1 LAAIF
6 VSGELRMMS
15 SFRRAAIVLGVIVIP
30 CSFAMAQQK
39 TPPLKAASAA
49 TAAVKPKIRTVTAFI
64 NLDPAQYQQQV
75 AETMQMLRRAKTI
88 LESRGYEVETL
99 RIATQPFPEYTQGMT
114 TQQAVA
120 FFQKYD
126 ALAEKEKFAAGIGPA
141 MLNPGDP
148 ESQADLLA
156 DILARTKHLRGSI
169 VIAGDDGV
177 RWKAIGAAARA
188 IKKLEDETEHSQGN
202 FNLGAIAV
210 VPPYSPFFTA
220 AYHTGFGHQF
230 AIGLESANIV
240 AAAFQN
246 APDVESAK
254 RKLADM
260 LFDQASEIE
269 RHANRVDQETGWR
282 YMGIDMSPAPLKEI
296 SIGAAIEELIQQP
309 FGSPGTLTAAGTITA
324 AIKSV
329 DVKQTG
335 YSGLMLPILEDS
347 RLAQRWS
354 EGRVSLEGLLSYSAV
369 CGTGLDTVPLPG
381 DVSIEQ
387 LDMILADVATLAVKW
402 HKPLSAR
409 LLPVK
414 GKGPGEMTEF
424 DDPFLVNAA
433 IQPFTPNAAAGGN
446 APQ

>member
-1 LAAIF
+1 MHLRRVFIVLTVLAA
-6 VSGELRMMS
+6 LPL
-15 SFRRAAIVLGVIVIP
+15 AAT
-30 CSFAMAQQK
+30 AQQK
-39 TPPLKAASAA
+39 TAPPRSATATTTAAS
-49 TAAVKPKIRTVTAFI
+49 AVKPKIRTVTAFI
-64 NLDPAQYQQQV
+64 NLDPAQYEQQV
-75 AETMQMLRRAKTI
+75 AETLEMLRRAKTTF
-88 LESRGYEVETL
+88 ESRGYEVETL
-99 RIATQPFPEYTQGMT
+99 RIATQPFPQYTRGMS
-114 TQQAVA
+114 TQQAIA

-141 MLNPGDP
+141 MLNADDP

-156 DILARTKHLRGSI
+156 NILAATKHICGSI
-169 VIAGDDGV
+169 VIAGEDGV

-230 AIGLESANIV
+230 AIGLESANMV
-240 AAAFQN
+240 EAAFKD
-246 APDVESAK
+246 APDIESAK
-254 RKLADM
+254 RKLTDM
-260 LFDQASEIE
+260 LTEQASDIE

-282 YMGIDMSPAPLKEI
+282 YLGIDLSPAPLKEV

-324 AIKSV
+324 AVKNV
-329 DVKQTG
+329 PVKQTG
-335 YSGLMLPILEDS
+335 YNGLMLPILEDS

-381 DVSIEQ
+381 DVTIEQ
-387 LDMILADVATLAVKW
+387 LDMILADVATLAAKW

-414 GKGPGEMTEF
+414 GRGPGELTEF
-424 DDPFLVNAA
+424 DSPFLVNAT
-433 IQPFTPNAAAGGN
+433 IQPFAHDAAAGGN
-446 APQ
+446 AP

>member
-1 LAAIF
+1 MMKLHRHSLFILA
-6 VSGELRMMS
+6 
-15 SFRRAAIVLGVIVIP
+15 SFLLLTGVVT
-30 CSFAMAQQK
+30 AQQK
-39 TPPLKAASAA
+39 TPPPKSAA

-75 AETMQMLRRAKTI
+75 AETLQMLRRAKTTF
-88 LESRGYEVETL
+88 ESRGYEVETI
-99 RIATQPFPEYTQGMT
+99 RIATQPFPEYTKGMSA
-114 TQQAVA
+114 QQAID

-126 ALAEKEKFAAGIGPA
+126 ELAEKEKFAAGIGPA
-141 MLNPGDP
+141 MLNADDP

-156 DILARTKHLRGSI
+156 NILAATKRIRGSI

-202 FNLGAIAV
+202 FNLGAIAM

-220 AYHTGFGHQF
+220 SYHTGFGHQF

-240 AAAFQN
+240 EAAFKD
-246 APDVESAK
+246 APDIETA
-254 RKLADM
+254 RRRLADM
-260 LFDQASEIE
+260 LSEQATEIE
-269 RHANRVDQETGWR
+269 RHANRIDQETGWR
-282 YMGIDMSPAPLKEI
+282 YMGIDLSPAPMKDV
-296 SIGAAIEELIQQP
+296 SIGDAIEELIQQP

-329 DVKQTG
+329 QVKQTG
-335 YSGLMLPILEDS
+335 YNGLMLPVLEDS
-347 RLAQRWS
+347 RLAQRWG

-369 CGTGLDTVPLPG
+369 CGTGIDTVPLPG

-387 LDMILADVATLAVKW
+387 LDMILSDVATLAFKW

-424 DDPFLVNAA
+424 DDPFLVNTT
-433 IQPFTPNAAAGGN
+433 IQELKK
-446 APQ
+446 